1 MDPVAGR
8 GTRCC
13 NLAPVLRER
22 RTGMEAV
29 LLQGRAVGGGLVR
42 VHRAK
47 WGWAIAHAVIREVAR
62 DLHGQLGITEP
73 QTGSKFP
80 RQEEET
86 MRRERGPGK
95 EEFC

>member
-47 WGWAIAHAVIREVAR
+47 VGMGDSAR
-62 DLHGQLGITEP
+62 L
-73 QTGSKFP
+73 
-80 RQEEET
+80 
-86 MRRERGPGK
+86 
-95 EEFC
+95 